1 MNSKFLQSSLHTS
14 LSSTQATLKF
24 PVFAPVVS
32 DAFECL
38 KDLPRPTTFEA
49 KRSLYEQGAEVHTV
63 WLIRSGLVKLRYG
76 TPGGRDTTLGLR
88 SAGWCAGAVW
98 ALSGRASIY
107 SVETITTCTASGIP
121 AAEFASRLAQCEKLM
136 QHFVQALCLESISQ
150 ATSQAQIMSWT
161 AEERLEQCL
170 GERERTAPGVKTVDI
185 FSVLKQAELAHLLS
199 ITPEHLSRLMHR
211 SSPAQKRRQLMVKS
225 A

>member
-1 MNSKFLQSSLHTS
+1 MNSKFLQSSLNTP
-14 LSSTQATLKF
+14 LSSTHSTLKF

-32 DAFECL
+32 DAFEDF

-49 KRSLYEQGAEVHTV
+49 KRSLYQQGSEVHTV

-76 TPGGRDTTLGLR
+76 TPGGRETTLGLR

-98 ALSGRASIY
+98 ALSNRASIY
-107 SVETITTCTASGIP
+107 SVETITPVTASGIP
-121 AAEFASRLAQCEKLM
+121 AAEFASRLAQSGRLM
-136 QHFVQALCLESISQ
+136 QHFLQALCQESISQ
-150 ATSQAQIMSWT
+150 AVSQAQIMSWT

-170 GERERTAPGVKTVDI
+170 GERERSAPGVKTVVI

-211 SSPAQKRRQLMVKS
+211 NSAAQKKRQMMVKS

>member
-1 MNSKFLQSSLHTS
+1 MNSKLLQSSLNTP
-14 LSSTQATLKF
+14 LSSKQSTLKF

-32 DAFECL
+32 DAFEGL

-49 KRSLYEQGAEVHTV
+49 KKSLYEQGSDVHTV

-98 ALSGRASIY
+98 ALSNRPSIY
-107 SVETITTCTASGIP
+107 SVETITPCTASGIP
-121 AAEFASRLAQCEKLM
+121 AAEFASHLAQSEKLM
-136 QHFVQALCLESISQ
+136 QHFLQALCLESISQ

-170 GERERTAPGVKTVDI
+170 GERERVAPGIKTVDI

-199 ITPEHLSRLMHR
+199 ITPEHLSRLMNR
-211 SSPAQKRRQLMVKS
+211 NSAVQKKRQMMVKS

>member
-1 MNSKFLQSSLHTS
+1 MNSKFLQSSLNTP
-14 LSSTQATLKF
+14 LSSSAPSLKF
-24 PVFAPVVS
+24 PVFAPVLS
-32 DAFECL
+32 DAFEGL

-49 KRSLYEQGAEVHTV
+49 KKSLYEQGSDVHTV

-98 ALSGRASIY
+98 ALSNRASIY
-107 SVETITTCTASGIP
+107 SVETITPCTASGIP
-121 AAEFASRLAQCEKLM
+121 AAEFASRLAQSEKLM
-136 QHFVQALCLESISQ
+136 QHFVQSLCLESISQ

-170 GERERTAPGVKTVDI
+170 GERERNASGIKTVDI

-211 SSPAQKRRQLMVKS
+211 NSPSQKRRQTMVKS